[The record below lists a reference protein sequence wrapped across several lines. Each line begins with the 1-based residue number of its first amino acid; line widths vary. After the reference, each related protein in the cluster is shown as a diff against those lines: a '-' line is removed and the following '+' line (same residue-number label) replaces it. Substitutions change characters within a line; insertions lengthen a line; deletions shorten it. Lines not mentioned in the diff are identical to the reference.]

1 MHTIILKQEGY
12 PNTIIL
18 LKKEADRIGWD
29 WRLLASMVYQE
40 SRFNPEAKSW
50 AGAFGVMQL
59 MPFTAKRFGVDA
71 SSSAAAQIHA
81 GVRFI
86 HWLDMQLVQYVPDN
100 HERVKFVLASYNI
113 GLGHVLDAMKL
124 AEKYGKDPAK
134 WEDNVEFYL
143 LKKSDPKY
151 FTDPVVKN
159 GYARGTETFRYVRDI
174 MYRYNHYL
182 NISENIDL
190 AQLVK

>member
-1 MHTIILKQEGY
+1 
-12 PNTIIL
+12 
-18 LKKEADRIGWD
+18 
-29 WRLLASMVYQE
+29 
-40 SRFNPEAKSW
+40 
-50 AGAFGVMQL
+50 
-59 MPFTAKRFGVDA
+59 
-71 SSSAAAQIHA
+71 
-81 GVRFI
+81 VRFI
-86 HWLDMQLVQYVPDN
+86 HWLDVQLKPYVQDKK
-100 HERVKFVLASYNI
+100 EREKFVLASYNI
-113 GLGHVLDAMKL
+113 GMGHVLDAMKL
-124 AEKYGKDPAK
+124 AEKYGKNPAK

-182 NISENIDL
+182 NINENTDL